1 MKNRR
6 IIFISLVIIG
16 LMGVLAYSSVQHLKE
31 FTFNEDGALTEWEK
45 MILNKEVDYVL
56 TKLGGEGY
64 VQALSE
70 KACSAIFYRV
80 KYDLKDYPYLKWKWK
95 VLQFPDASQAVTAKE
110 KDDYAARVYVIFPS
124 WVFTSYQFLEYV
136 WSEDLPE
143 GTIAESPYSKNIKV
157 IVVRSGEATQ
167 EDLVSEVRNVYDD
180 YKSAFGKKARRKVGA
195 VAFMCD
201 ADGTKTMAKSLFD
214 DIAIVKQR

>member
-1 MKNRR
+1 MRKRR
-6 IIFISLVIIG
+6 IIFISLAIVG
-16 LMGVLAYSSVQHLKE
+16 LMGVVAYPSIQNFKE

-56 TKLGGEGY
+56 TTIGGEGH

-70 KACSAIFYRV
+70 KACSAIFHRV
-80 KYDLKDYPYLKWKWK
+80 KYDLKDYPYLKWRWK
-95 VLQFPDASQAVTAKE
+95 ILRFPDVSQAVTAKE

-136 WSEDLPE
+136 WSEDIPE
-143 GTIAESPYSKNIKV
+143 GTITKSPYGNNIRV
-157 IVVRSGEATQ
+157 IVVRSGEPTQ
-167 EDLVSEVRNVYDD
+167 EELVSEVRNVYDD
-180 YKSAFGKKARRKVGA
+180 YKNAFGKEARRKVGA

-201 ADGTKTMAKSLFD
+201 ADGTNTMAKSLVD
-214 DIAIVKQR
+214 DIAIAKQK